1 VDRVNAAP
9 RPTASKF
16 RRLAIT
22 HALMMG
28 GDAAMVVALADSL
41 FFDIDL
47 DAARSRVLLFL
58 VIGFAPFLVVAPLI
72 GPLIDRVAGGRKFVI
87 EVVALSR
94 VVLTLLMAQY
104 LDALVLFPL
113 VFASLVLQKTY
124 AVSKSAIVPST
135 VRSDVE
141 LVEANSKLGLIAG
154 ITGAVA
160 VVPAGILLKVIGA
173 PATLVYGALL
183 FSHVTVAALLVAAFE
198 LLVPRSPR
206 VPGLRAPLLAGA
218 LCGLA
223 TLTEYPAGLATA
235 VLGLGVLAGPARW
248 RKLAAFVAGGLP
260 FAAGLAVYN
269 RALFNSAL
277 SLSSANEAYADTA
290 TLASRG
296 LFGITGP
303 TVESV
308 FTLLAS
314 PSRGLFFFSPVLVF
328 GLVALWPRGDGP
340 GRTRALVRLA
350 VVGTLGLAML
360 AYPANAGGWCVGAR
374 YLVAIVPFL
383 VLAAAERGVRPG
395 ATFAASLAFS
405 AVLCVLPLLTFP
417 FAPREFTFVHATLVR
432 PFLAASF
439 ATPNLGSW
447 VTPGLVS
454 LLPVVV
460 AAVAAVALALLGG
473 GRRALAGAM
482 GGALLATGIVL
493 APVHDTVA
501 MQAFRALLLDTHF
514 HPAGRLQRLAAE
526 SADRQ
531 LRAQLVELAELCD
544 GTRQLAPD
552 DWPYGE

>member
-58 VIGFAPFLVVAPLI
+58 VLGFAPFLVVAPLI

-183 FSHVTVAALLVAAFE
+183 FVGAFVAATRLSSDVVAPDAADAVEATELHSSNIELAAIAMTVLRGLVGFTFFHLAFWLRSQDQGTLWFAAVVGVSALAAMLGNAVASRLRTRVREETMLTTALLVCAGAGLIVGALGGPLGAVVLAAVLNLMAALGRLNFE
-198 LLVPRSPR
+198 SIVQRDAPDANQGRAFAGFETRFQLAWAVGAFVAVALEVSGSIGFLIVGAVAVAASIHVIGRSRSGRPGPPVRRRRPGRARGQVPRSR
-206 VPGLRAPLLAGA
+206 SGSAP
-218 LCGLA
+218 
-223 TLTEYPAGLATA
+223 
-235 VLGLGVLAGPARW
+235 
-248 RKLAAFVAGGLP
+248 
-260 FAAGLAVYN
+260 
-269 RALFNSAL
+269 
-277 SLSSANEAYADTA
+277 
-290 TLASRG
+290 
-296 LFGITGP
+296 
-303 TVESV
+303 
-308 FTLLAS
+308 
-314 PSRGLFFFSPVLVF
+314 PS
-328 GLVALWPRGDGP
+328 
-340 GRTRALVRLA
+340 
-350 VVGTLGLAML
+350 
-360 AYPANAGGWCVGAR
+360 
-374 YLVAIVPFL
+374 
-383 VLAAAERGVRPG
+383 
-395 ATFAASLAFS
+395 
-405 AVLCVLPLLTFP
+405 
-417 FAPREFTFVHATLVR
+417 
-432 PFLAASF
+432 
-439 ATPNLGSW
+439 
-447 VTPGLVS
+447 
-454 LLPVVV
+454 
-460 AAVAAVALALLGG
+460 
-473 GRRALAGAM
+473 
-482 GGALLATGIVL
+482 
-493 APVHDTVA
+493 
-501 MQAFRALLLDTHF
+501 
-514 HPAGRLQRLAAE
+514 
-526 SADRQ
+526 DR
-531 LRAQLVELAELCD
+531 
-544 GTRQLAPD
+544 
-552 DWPYGE
+552 